1 MVGEMEFLKLFNSKI
16 TAGVVEGVRGFNY
29 LRFSKLK
36 GEP

>member
-1 MVGEMEFLKLFNSKI
+1 MVAEMEFLELFNSKR
-16 TAGVVEGVRGFNY
+16 TLRGVGAWGFNY